1 MTIKKGD
8 TRFFEGMSDAD
19 FQKALKDLDAEGGHT
34 RTHAAIHGR
43 HITKETA
50 GSPMKKRLF
59 LAFEGVK
66 DAIKSGS
73 VDAHVRLS
81 HPDRDVCNVLHSAG
95 YEGFAYWDSPALIS
109 HAPSRFGF
117 EFENLHILEDHY
129 MREVED
135 KEWSVVTGNSV
146 VMECTLMIQG
156 VFPVLATL
164 TVHDVTVADV
174 KSMLPVEVMDKMMGL

>member
-19 FQKALKDLDAEGGHT
+19 FQKMLKDLDTEGGHT
-34 RTHAAIHGR
+34 STYVSIHGR

-50 GSPMKKRLF
+50 DSPMKKRAF
-59 LAFEGVK
+59 LAFDGMK

-81 HPDRDVCNVLHSAG
+81 HPDKDVCDLFHRAG
-95 YEGFAYWDSPALIS
+95 YEGFAYWNSPLLIS
-109 HAPSRFGF
+109 HGPSRFDF

-135 KEWSVVTGNSV
+135 KEWSVTGNSV

-156 VFPVLATL
+156 VLPVLATL
-164 TVHDVTVADV
+164 TVHDMTVADV